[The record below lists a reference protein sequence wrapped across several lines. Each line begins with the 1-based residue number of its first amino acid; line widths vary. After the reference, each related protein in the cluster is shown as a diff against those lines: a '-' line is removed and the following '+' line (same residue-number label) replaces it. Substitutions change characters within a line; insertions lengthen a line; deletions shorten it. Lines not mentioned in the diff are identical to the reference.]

1 MTFVKY
7 YSIEEVARSL
17 VMNYFEKEAYKELQI
32 DCDVKIVRYGMEAE
46 FKLEAYPPESP
57 EEIYAVHER
66 RVSLIE
72 ENGNFKIASK
82 TGYSEDNKLIEVV
95 DVLGG
100 PDIVIEKET
109 EKVLEKLQL
118 NIERGLVTKEDVQ
131 RDECGQR
138 YIPLLNENNYTELIK
153 VMGED
158 YKKGKIGER
167 DYNTVVAEI
176 RRIRMNSLFGK
187 EW

>member
-17 VMNYFEKEAYKELQI
+17 VINYFEKEAYKEFQI
-32 DCDVKIVRYGMEAE
+32 DCNVKLVRYGLEAL
-46 FKLEAYPPESP
+46 FRLEAYSP
-57 EEIYAVHER
+57 ETPEDIYAVHER
-66 RVSLIE
+66 RVNLIE

-82 TGYSEDNKLIEVV
+82 TGYSKEHKLIEII

-100 PDIVIEKET
+100 FDIVVEKET
-109 EKVLEKLQL
+109 DKVLEKLQL

-138 YIPLLNENNYTELIK
+138 WIPLLSENKYTELIK

-158 YKKGKIGER
+158 YKTI
-167 DYNTVVAEI
+167 VAEI
-176 RRIRMNSLFGK
+176 RSMRMNSLFGK